1 MDAEVAEQIKRIR
14 KRLFTD
20 ASKLLLALSFKSG
33 LPPPTYKQLALTD
46 GIFLSIKIHVCH
58 IT

>member
-33 LPPPTYKQLALTD
+33 LPPPTYKQLALTW
-46 GIFLSIKIHVCH
+46 IFLSIKIHVCH